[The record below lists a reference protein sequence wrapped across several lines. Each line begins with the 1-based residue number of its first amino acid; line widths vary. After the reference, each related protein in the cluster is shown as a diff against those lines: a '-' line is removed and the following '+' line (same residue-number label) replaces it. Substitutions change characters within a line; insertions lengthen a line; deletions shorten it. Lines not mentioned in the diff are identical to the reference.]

1 MEDEEKVLK
10 KIIEANKKVDNLYKS
25 KKMDDILVQRRM
37 YLRYSEA
44 NIEKDLQPK
53 ESVLSQPFTL

>member
-1 MEDEEKVLK
+1 MREEERVLK
-10 KIIEANKKVDNLYKS
+10 KIIEANKKVDQLYNS
-25 KKMDDILVQRRM
+25 NKMDNILVQRRI
-37 YLRYSEA
+37 YIQVAEA